1 MQQQGGASMKLL
13 FPNGEHGPVE
23 IRDGVTRVGSGAG
36 TDVTIVAPGVASQH
50 CEIVSEGGA
59 TTLRVGDGTNVVVA
73 NGKQVRGDIPLK
85 PGDLVLF
92 AKVGARVVATAP
104 PAAVPLPAR
113 KEEVRDD
120 PGQTRV
126 RMALPRFALRGVSGT
141 TFGKTFPLFGTM
153 TVGRAPDCGIS
164 IPAEEISR
172 QHARLQVMPDGI
184 AVEDL
189 GSANGTFIGG
199 KRITQGTLHP
209 GEELR
214 LDTVR
219 FLLVAPGMEVQP
231 GTPKITLPATPAPR
245 RTASW
250 VWVVVGMIAA
260 GLVIASLVWSGV
272 IPPP

>member
-1 MQQQGGASMKLL
+1 MKLL

-23 IRDGVTRVGSGAG
+23 IKDGVTRVGSGAG
-36 TDVTIVAPGVASQH
+36 ADIAIVAPGVASLH
-50 CEIVSEGGA
+50 CEILSEGAA
-59 TTLRVGDGTNVVVA
+59 TTLRVSDPANVVVA
-73 NGKQVRGDIPLK
+73 NGKQVHGEIPLK

-92 AKVGARVVATAP
+92 GRVGARVVATAP
-104 PAAVPLPAR
+104 PAPAPAPVR
-113 KEEVRDD
+113 KQEVRDD

-126 RMALPRFALRGVSGT
+126 RMALPRFALRGVSGS

-172 QHARLQVMPDGI
+172 QHAKLQVMPDGI

-189 GSANGTFIGG
+189 GSANGTFIAG
-199 KRITQGTLHP
+199 KRVQHGTLHP

-231 GTPKITLPATPAPR
+231 GAGKISLPASRPPR

-250 VWVVVGMIAA
+250 VWVLVGMVAA
-260 GLVIASLVWSGV
+260 GLVIGALIWFEVLK
-272 IPPP
+272 